1 LAYREFDLNRNP
13 LVEQPRSQPAP
24 ISAPRGETTLL
35 DWLQAS
41 GRMMA
46 RADQEETEDLLDT
59 EDPEISGLIDS
70 DNVADFELIGDDEEL
85 DLED

>member
-1 LAYREFDLNRNP
+1 MNRSP
-13 LVEQPRSQPAP
+13 LVQQPRSQPAP
-24 ISAPRGETTLL
+24 IIAPRGETTLL

-46 RADQEETEDLLDT
+46 RTTQEETEDLLDT

-70 DNVADFELIGDDEEL
+70 ENVADDFEILGDDEEL
-85 DLED
+85 GLED

>member
-1 LAYREFDLNRNP
+1 MNRNP

-24 ISAPRGETTLL
+24 IITPRGETTLL

-46 RADQEETEDLLDT
+46 RAADSEPEYLLVS

-70 DNVADFELIGDDEEL
+70 DNVADDVELGGDDEEL
-85 DLED
+85 GLDD

>member
-1 LAYREFDLNRNP
+1 LAYKEFDMDRNP

-24 ISAPRGETTLL
+24 IIAPRGETTLL

-46 RADQEETEDLLDT
+46 RAGQEEPEDLLDP

-70 DNVADFELIGDDEEL
+70 DNVADFGSIVSFMLKRTN
-85 DLED
+85 

>member
-1 LAYREFDLNRNP
+1 
-13 LVEQPRSQPAP
+13 
-24 ISAPRGETTLL
+24 LL

-46 RADQEETEDLLDT
+46 RAGQEEPEDLLDT

-70 DNVADFELIGDDEEL
+70 DNVADDLELLGNDEEL

>member
-1 LAYREFDLNRNP
+1 MNRNP

-24 ISAPRGETTLL
+24 IITPRGETTLL

-46 RADQEETEDLLDT
+46 RAADSEAEALLVS
-59 EDPEISGLIDS
+59 EDPEISGLIDPEG
-70 DNVADFELIGDDEEL
+70 VADDFDILGDDE
-85 DLED
+85 DLGSDD